1 MIRKVGGRIRA
12 KFNSSRAAVDRLYI
26 DILKFAVIA

>member
-1 MIRKVGGRIRA
+1 MIRKVGG
-12 KFNSSRAAVDRLYI
+12 KYVCKLYI